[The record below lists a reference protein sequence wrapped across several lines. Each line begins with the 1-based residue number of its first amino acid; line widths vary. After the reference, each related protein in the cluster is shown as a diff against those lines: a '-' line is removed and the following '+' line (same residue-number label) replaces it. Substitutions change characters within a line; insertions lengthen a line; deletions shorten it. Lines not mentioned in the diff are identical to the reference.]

1 MGVQH
6 HTEATKAKIRAK
18 LKGRPLSAATR
29 QKMKGRRPWNKGLR
43 GVQVAWNK
51 GSRGVMVAWNKGLRG
66 AEPWNKG
73 KPNPIA
79 RGARNGHWKGGKAHC
94 IDCQKQLTY
103 WRDGSRC
110 LDCFRAFNRGENH
123 YKWTGG
129 PDSELLRIRTST
141 EYNAWRREVFSRDL
155 FTCQMPGC
163 RYRGREIQANH
174 IKPVRVAPELILET
188 DNGITLCKQCHA
200 HIRMQEAKYERL
212 FTTIVELTKGL
223 VVAFSIRLT

>member
-1 MGVQH
+1 MGVKH
-6 HTEATKAKIRAK
+6 HTEETKAKIRAK

-43 GVQVAWNK
+43 GVQKSWRKGRRDLGAAWNK
-51 GSRGVMVAWNKGLRG
+51 GDPYPAVAG
-66 AEPWNKG
+66 E
-73 KPNPIA
+73 
-79 RGARNGHWKGGKAHC
+79 RNGNWNGGKAHC
-94 IDCQKQLTY
+94 IDCQKQLTH
-103 WRDGSRC
+103 WHDGSRC
-110 LDCFRAFNRGENH
+110 VDCFRAYNRGENH
-123 YKWTGG
+123 YKWKGG

-141 EYNAWRREVFSRDL
+141 EYNAWRRGVFSRDL

-163 RYRGREIQANH
+163 GYKGRAIEANH
-174 IKPVRVAPELILET
+174 IKPVRTEPDLILEV
-188 DNGITLCKQCHA
+188 DNGITLCKSCHA